1 MKLLHV
7 AAAAL
12 ETTPLDWDG
21 NLARVLT
28 LVARARAEGVQ
39 VLCLPELALTGYGCE
54 DAFHAAFVHEAAL
67 DRLARVVEASRGL
80 VLCVGL
86 PFVHEHALFNVAA
99 LCVDGALVGLV
110 PKQNLAGDGLHYEPR
125 WFKAWPSG
133 VRARV
138 EVLGARVPI
147 GDWVFEV
154 GGVRF
159 GFEICEDAWVAERP
173 GVALSAR
180 GVDVILNPSASHF
193 AFGKALVRERFVLE
207 GSRAFG
213 ATYVYANL
221 LGNEAGRVIYDGDT
235 LVASGGELLARGPRL
250 SLREVE
256 LASAVVDVSRTRS
269 GKLRSASHR
278 PALSAEGVVEVAG
291 HAFAHAPPARGPSAL
306 AASRPAWERGGHLK
320 EEEFARA
327 VTRGLLDYLR
337 KSRARG
343 FVVSASGGA
352 DSSAVVCL
360 VHLAARRVVEELAPE
375 DRASLLAHLGL
386 DAATLG
392 DARALTGA
400 LLTTVYQ
407 ACEGSSDRTRD
418 AAAALS
424 EAVGA
429 RHFAIELG
437 DVAERYRA
445 LVGGALGRALAWR
458 TDDLALQNIQARV
471 RGPSAWLF
479 ANLTDSLLLATSNR
493 SEAALGYA
501 TMDGDTC
508 GGLSPIA
515 GIDKRYLR
523 AWLSWLEREGPAGI
537 GAIPA
542 LAAITSQA
550 STPELRPAEAAQ
562 TSEGDLM
569 PFAVLDAI
577 ERQIVRDRRSPAEA
591 LEVLARADLGRSRA
605 QLAQDIRR
613 FVELFTRN
621 QWKRERYAP
630 SFHLDDE
637 NLDPRS
643 WFRFPILSSGLRA
656 ELGTLSGVASTGEA
670 P

>member
-12 ETTPLDWDG
+12 ETTPLDWEG
-21 NLARVLT
+21 NLARALD
-28 LVARARAEGVQ
+28 LIEEARAAGVQ

-54 DAFHAAFVHEAAL
+54 DAFHAGFVHEAAL
-67 DRLARVVEASRGL
+67 ASLARVVEASRGI

-86 PFVHEHALFNVAA
+86 PIVHEHALFNVAA
-99 LCVDGALVGLV
+99 FVVDGALVGLV

-125 WFKAWPSG
+125 WFKAWPAG
-133 VRARV
+133 VRAHAQ
-138 EVLGARVPI
+138 VLGARVPI

-154 GGVRF
+154 DGVRF

-193 AFGKALVRERFVLE
+193 AFGKAQVRERFVLE
-207 GSRAFG
+207 GARAFG

-250 SLREVE
+250 TLRATE
-256 LASAVVDVSRTRS
+256 LTPAVVDVARTRS

-278 PALSAEGVVEVAG
+278 PALASEGVVEVPG
-291 HAFAHAPPARGPSAL
+291 FAFGVPQASPARAE
-306 AASRPAWERGGHLK
+306 RPAWERGDHVK

-360 VHLAARRVVEELAPE
+360 VHLAARRVVQELPIEQRARLLAHEELA
-375 DRASLLAHLGL
+375 
-386 DAATLG
+386 
-392 DARALTGA
+392 DARVLTGA

-407 ACEGSSDRTRD
+407 GCEGSSERTRG
-418 AAAALS
+418 AAEALS
-424 EAVGA
+424 SAVGA
-429 RHFAIELG
+429 RHHSLDLG
-437 DVAERYRA
+437 DVADRYRS
-445 LVGGALGRALAWR
+445 LVGGALRRELAWS

-479 ANLTDSLLLATSNR
+479 ANLSDALLLATSNR

-508 GGLSPIA
+508 GGLSPVA
-515 GIDKRYLR
+515 GIDKRFLR
-523 AWLSWLEREGPAGI
+523 AWLTWLEREGPDGL
-537 GAIPA
+537 GSVPA
-542 LAAITSQA
+542 LAAVTSQA
-550 STPELRPAEAAQ
+550 STPELRPADAAQ

-591 LEVLARADLGRSRA
+591 LEVLARADLGRTRA
-605 QLAQDIRR
+605 ELAADIRR
-613 FVELFTRN
+613 FVALFTRN

-656 ELGTLSGVASTGEA
+656 EIAAIEAS

>member
-7 AAAAL
+7 AA
-12 ETTPLDWDG
+12 
-21 NLARVLT
+21 LA
-28 LVARARAEGVQ
+28 LVARARAEGVH

-67 DRLARVVEASRGL
+67 ERLARVVEASHGL

-125 WFKAWPSG
+125 WFKAW
-133 VRARV
+133 RAGERAHA
-138 EVLGARVPI
+138 EVLGARVPL

-154 GGVRF
+154 DGVRF

-193 AFGKALVRERFVLE
+193 AFGKAQVRERFVLE

-250 SLREVE
+250 SLREGE
-256 LASAVVDVSRTRS
+256 LASAVVDVTRTRS

-278 PALSAEGVVEVAG
+278 PALSADDVVAVPR
-291 HAFAHAPPARGPSAL
+291 HAFALSPAKLGAPIHAAE
-306 AASRPAWERGGHLK
+306 RPAWERGAHLK

-360 VHLAARRVVEELAPE
+360 VHLAARRVVDELAPRE
-375 DRASLLAHLGL
+375 RAALLGHLGL
-386 DAATLG
+386 GDETLR

-407 ACEGSSDRTRD
+407 ACEGSSDRTRA

-429 RHFAIELG
+429 RHFELELG

-445 LVGGALGRALAWR
+445 LVGGALGRSLAWT

-523 AWLSWLEREGPAGI
+523 AWLAWLEREGPDALGPI
-537 GAIPA
+537 AA

-550 STPELRPAEAAQ
+550 STPELRPVDAAQ

-591 LEVLARADLGRSRA
+591 LEVLVRSDLGRGRSE
-605 QLAQDIRR
+605 LAQDIRR

-643 WFRFPILSSGLRA
+643 WFRFPILSSAMRA
-656 ELGTLSGVASTGEA
+656 ELATLASRAAAPEA